1 MRPRPSGFDLAGR
14 WYGGGGPVYLVAE
27 IGSNHGGSLA
37 KARELVTACAAAG
50 ADAVKFQSWRTEGLQ
65 NPFEL
70 GADGRLVES
79 RAWPIL
85 KQYELPDEWHHTL
98 ADDCRVLG
106 LDFLSTPFDPDRAR
120 LLRSLGCPAVKIAS
134 GDLTYTEL
142 LVEVGSYGLP
152 VLLSTGMSTLAEVE
166 AALNWL
172 DPEGTG
178 QIVLLHCVAAYPPD
192 PAEANL
198 RALTTLAQV
207 FGRPVGLS
215 DHYPGHSLALAAVAL
230 GACVIEKHVIDS
242 RQAGT
247 PDAPHSLEVSE
258 FQHLVEEVRQLEA
271 ALGDGIKRPMPSET
285 GGRVEGRRCIYA
297 AKDLPAGRVLEREDL
312 WVVRPNA
319 GGAIPPKGLTE
330 IIGWRTKRFVPR
342 GMLIHWDM
350 LWKS

>member
-1 MRPRPSGFDLAGR
+1 MRSRPSGFDLAGR
-14 WYGGGGPVYLVAE
+14 RYRGGGPVYLVAE
-27 IGSNHGGSLA
+27 IGTNHGGSLA
-37 KARELVTACAAAG
+37 KARELAAACAEAG

-65 NPFEL
+65 NPVDL
-70 GADGRLVES
+70 GAGGRLVES
-79 RAWPIL
+79 KAWSIL
-85 KQYELPDEWHHTL
+85 KQYELPDEWHRVL
-98 ADDCRVLG
+98 AGDCRASG

-142 LVEVGSYGLP
+142 LIEVGSYGLP
-152 VLLSTGMSTLAEVE
+152 VLLSTGMSTLAEIE

-172 DPEGTG
+172 DPEGSG
-178 QIVLLHCVAAYPPD
+178 QVVLLHCVAAYPPE

-230 GACVIEKHVIDS
+230 GACVIEKHVTDS

-258 FQHLVEEVRQLEA
+258 FQRLVEEVRQLEA
-271 ALGDGIKRPMPSET
+271 ALGDGLKRPMPSEA
-285 GGRVEGRRCIYA
+285 GGLLEGRRCAYA
-297 AKDLPAGRVLEREDL
+297 ACDLPAGKVLERDDL
-312 WVVRPNA
+312 AVVRPNA
-319 GGAIPPKGLTE
+319 GPIPPKCVTE

-342 GMLIHWDM
+342 GTPIHWNM
-350 LWKS
+350 LEKS